1 MLIKWTLGQSTP
13 QQVCGWYQIWML
25 EVRAVIQRDVD
36 RLQKWVERNP
46 VEFQERQIQ
55 SPAAGPG

>member
-1 MLIKWTLGQSTP
+1 
-13 QQVCGWYQIWML
+13 ML